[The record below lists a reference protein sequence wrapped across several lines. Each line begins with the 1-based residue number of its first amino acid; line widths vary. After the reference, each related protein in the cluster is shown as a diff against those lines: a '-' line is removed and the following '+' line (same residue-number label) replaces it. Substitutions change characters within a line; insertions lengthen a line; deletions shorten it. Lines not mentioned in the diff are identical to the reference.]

1 MFLRLLSFVAPGATC
16 LVRVPRRVTL
26 AVLLERNAVFL
37 AVMNWWR
44 LFRGDGQV
52 EQRRAGSSLQAGHEA
67 QRVPGLQVMVQEV
80 DITEVEID
88 GRTFWV
94 RPVGPDVLQSGNVVA
109 AALAESLDKPFPWAV
124 GFLFGN
130 TELSMELW
138 TVIAGI
144 SGLDD

>member
-1 MFLRLLSFVAPGATC
+1 MGSSPSPGTNFLGTNLAPVQFQGPFIFGVIPCLTAKLTATGSKIGQNKAPGCYTGGLLFLRLLSFVAPGATC

-67 QRVPGLQVMVQEV
+67 QRVPGL
-80 DITEVEID
+80 
-88 GRTFWV
+88 
-94 RPVGPDVLQSGNVVA
+94 
-109 AALAESLDKPFPWAV
+109 
-124 GFLFGN
+124 
-130 TELSMELW
+130 
-138 TVIAGI
+138 
-144 SGLDD
+144 